1 MKLPGRTIV
10 QENDRYFIRHDET
23 QRFRDLGG
31 TVETYQQGNTLVTV
45 SSRRDGDQIVTVTDL
60 HGRLL
65 RRLKR
70 FPGGREVVL
79 IDNSY
84 DGPERSYDEDIV
96 VLPPLA
102 IVRDRYVLDA
112 ADADEGA
119 IYETLAAPPLAPLP
133 RRYTLDQVRASPDL
147 RNRMRS
153 VDIDTITFDS
163 GSSAVA
169 PDQAGRLEKIARA
182 LVAAIGKSPGEV
194 YLIEG
199 YTDAVGAEVDNL
211 SLSDRRAQ
219 SVATV
224 LTQNFNVPP
233 ENLATQGFGEQNLKV
248 QTQDAARENRR
259 VTVRRITPLLN
270 APQAAK

>member
-1 MKLPGRTIV
+1 M
-10 QENDRYFIRHDET
+10 
-23 QRFRDLGG
+23 
-31 TVETYQQGNTLVTV
+31 
-45 SSRRDGDQIVTVTDL
+45 
-60 HGRLL
+60 
-65 RRLKR
+65 
-70 FPGGREVVL
+70 
-79 IDNSY
+79 
-84 DGPERSYDEDIV
+84 
-96 VLPPLA
+96 LPPLPA
-102 IVRDRYVLDA
+102 VRDSYVLDA
-112 ADADEGA
+112 AGADEGA

-153 VDIDTITFDS
+153 VDIDTITFDT

-169 PDQAGRLEKIARA
+169 PDQAVRLEKIARA
-182 LVAAIGKSPGEV
+182 LVEAIRKSPGEV

-199 YTDAVGAEVDNL
+199 YTDAVGTAVDNL

-248 QTQDAARENRR
+248 QTQAAARENRR

-270 APQAAK
+270 APQAVQ